1 LRWPKREGREAKLS
15 DEKIA
20 LKDTVTIKFSIGGSL
35 RFLSHQETVTL
46 LQRALVRSGV
56 RLVYSEGFNPRPRL
70 SLPFPRSV
78 GVAARDDMLSL
89 AMESTESGSF
99 DCDAFKKRFQSEL
112 SDGIEIESVEVAGG
126 SMSFYPESADY
137 VFTVKEGLVSDKV
150 NDRVAALATQQDCM
164 VERHQLK
171 KGTTRMVN
179 ARDFVESARVDADE
193 IVVRC
198 RITDAGAIRVD
209 ELMKLLG
216 IEQSMLIGAIVR
228 RDVHWQRR
236 N

>member
-20 LKDTVTIKFSIGGSL
+20 LKDTVTAKFSIGGSL

-46 LQRALVRSGV
+46 LQRALVRSGI

-70 SLPFPRSV
+70 SLPLPRSV
-78 GVAARDDMLSL
+78 GVAARDDMLCV

-99 DCDAFKKRFQSEL
+99 DCEAFRKRLQSEL
-112 SDGIEIESVEVAGG
+112 PEGIDIEAIEVASG
-126 SMSFYPESADY
+126 SMSFYPETADY
-137 VFTVKEGLVSDKV
+137 VFTVKAGSVSEKLSEK
-150 NDRVAALATQQDCM
+150 VAALAAQQDCM
-164 VERHQLK
+164 VERLQPK

-179 ARDFVESARVDADE
+179 ASDFVESARVEADE
-193 IVVRC
+193 IIVRC
-198 RITDAGAIRVD
+198 RITSAGAIRVD
-209 ELMKLLG
+209 ELMKLFG
-216 IEQSMLIGAIVR
+216 IEQSMLVGAIVR

>member
-1 LRWPKREGREAKLS
+1 LRGLKREEREAKRS

-20 LKDTVTIKFSIGGSL
+20 LKDTVTVKFSIGGSL

-46 LQRALVRSGV
+46 LQRACVRSGV

-78 GVAARDDMLSL
+78 GIAASDDMLSL
-89 AMESTESGSF
+89 AMESAESEPF
-99 DCDAFKKRFQSEL
+99 DCEDFGNRLRSEL
-112 SDGIEIESVEVAGG
+112 PEGIEIESVEVAGG
-126 SMSFYPESADY
+126 SKSFYPESADY
-137 VFTVKEGLVSDKV
+137 VFTVKDGVVSEKV
-150 NDRVAALATQQDCM
+150 TDRVAAMAAQQDCM

-171 KGTTRMVN
+171 KGTMRMVN
-179 ARDFVESARVDADE
+179 ARDFVESARVEANE
-193 IVVRC
+193 IIVRC

-209 ELMKLLG
+209 ELMKLLE
-216 IEQSMLIGAIVR
+216 IEQSMLVGAIVR
-228 RDVHWQRR
+228 RNVHWQRR